1 MNRKVVRHYRDLGK
15 TGVFMLLLTLISL
28 GDAVVY
34 IDLSGPGANPR
45 QVAIDHGTAYLL
57 T

>member
-1 MNRKVVRHYRDLGK
+1 
-15 TGVFMLLLTLISL
+15 MLLLTLISL